1 MTISRN
7 TVLISVVLSSVSF
20 IVNETKCLQLE
31 VESRAT
37 NILHR
42 SRKNRRMWAG
52 RYKWDYALSCTDLDR
67 GCRIPIVYVIPMK
80 WKEGRPI
87 KGYIYII
94 ASK

>member
-1 MTISRN
+1 MG
-7 TVLISVVLSSVSF
+7 L
-20 IVNETKCLQLE
+20 
-31 VESRAT
+31 
-37 NILHR
+37 
-42 SRKNRRMWAG
+42 
-52 RYKWDYALSCTDLDR
+52 LSCTDLDR